1 MIDGVVYSLEK
12 NVSGKGIMN
21 DSLPHGSKV
30 AKRPSALK
38 TLTLQ
43 AAGAGISLL
52 NSTPSKPNANI

>member
-1 MIDGVVYSLEK
+1 MRWSFLFVREERKWERDNEW
-12 NVSGKGIMN
+12 
-21 DSLPHGSKV
+21 LPHGSKV